1 MGGSD
6 FPIGPKLRIRL
17 KAENSETEIGLKHKK
32 RKKYVSF
39 NNGGIEAASEDSKV
53 SLLIECNPPS
63 LRRVEFAEVLNI
75 KLNQNIDNK
84 EDTVD
89 LMSDES
95 VENEDTLDYLDNLEM
110 EAKRI
115 IEKNGLKNKFD
126 AHISKQTVENKDFKN
141 NTLNLSDND
150 LPNVGNVEC
159 DEEIKTSNVI
169 QETRNQITTNNRVS
183 SPIYSNLSQINNQS
197 SLPPQPIQIAPNVV
211 QQPLKTFANSLLLS
225 KEKFSTRSFTPLDPN
240 LNSRLLLKVQLPESI
255 NQLYS
260 LEGITHEDIKQNS
273 KTDESDKTNET
284 DKKIPIV
291 IPTCSEWF
299 DMDSVHPIE
308 LEMLS
313 PIFNNEIIDLRIDEK
328 QDYKAEMSGN
338 GNSNFLEERVFS
350 LNDEKINEYKLI
362 RNKIIEIYRETPRQ
376 YLTVTECRRR
386 IIYTGDVSFL
396 LKLHAYLEFWGLIN
410 FQADIKTLPPKL
422 RKLRDYRLND
432 IDVNHSNNKSTL
444 NISRINDEAINNPFI
459 NSMLVNCVS
468 CGKPCIYSYYILRAG
483 VVCGVSVAVLD
494 RCVWCIRCY
503 SEGRYPPI
511 LNSGHFIKVDAP
523 VVSSVTNPEEI
534 SRMGALGIASW
545 TKEEVQKL
553 IEGIEYY
560 GDDWDA
566 ISYHL
571 GNVKTPQEC
580 VAYFIQLPI
589 EEPFMRNINPSKNTK
604 PSFPFMDVSN
614 PLMTQIA
621 LIASTIN
628 PLVAASA
635 AKSALDR
642 ILEIEGYKEIS
653 KDASLMPDKDAH
665 LRNEAAGSR
674 NANANFNSKD
684 SQYLPQYIPKVSSAK
699 WPSSALLG
707 EEGIQQVCS
716 KALENAALR
725 AKELAEWE
733 RNEVKNIMPYLIDNT
748 INRLELKLRQFR
760 HLQSMIDEERNLLEV
775 RLEKI
780 KKEDNEIK
788 SKLSSAKG
796 QVMSKQTLRL

>member
-6 FPIGPKLRIRL
+6 SPIGPKLRIRL
-17 KAENSETEIGLKHKK
+17 KAENSETEAGLKNKKK
-32 RKKYVSF
+32 RKYVSF
-39 NNGGIEAASEDSKV
+39 NNGNIETAAEDSKV
-53 SLLIECNPPS
+53 SLLLECNPPS

-75 KLNQNIDNK
+75 KINQNIDNK
-84 EDTVD
+84 EDTID

-95 VENEDTLDYLDNLEM
+95 VENEETIDYLDNLEL
-110 EAKRI
+110 EAKKI

-126 AHISKQTVENKDFKN
+126 NQVSKQNTENKDFKN
-141 NTLNLSDND
+141 NEVNLPDND
-150 LPNVGNVEC
+150 LPIIVNLEC
-159 DEEIKTSNVI
+159 DEENKTNHSSQDNK
-169 QETRNQITTNNRVS
+169 NQVSANNRVS
-183 SPIYSNLSQINNQS
+183 SPIYNSLTQINSQS
-197 SLPPQPIQIAPNVV
+197 ILTPQPIQIAPNVV
-211 QQPLKTFANSLLLS
+211 QQPLRTFANSLLLS
-225 KEKFSTRSFTPLDPN
+225 KEKFSLRSFTPFDPN
-240 LNSRLLLKVQLPESI
+240 FNSELLLKIQLPESI

-260 LEGITHEDIKQNS
+260 LESTAKQEIREIS
-273 KTDESDKTNET
+273 EIDEA

-299 DMDSVHPIE
+299 DIDSVHPIE

-313 PIFNNEIIDLRIDEK
+313 PIFNNEIIDLRADEK
-328 QDYKAEMSGN
+328 QDYKIEVN
-338 GNSNFLEERVFS
+338 GKKNKNFLEEKTNL

-386 IIYTGDVSFL
+386 IIFTGDVAFL
-396 LKLHAYLEFWGLIN
+396 LKLHTYLEFWGLIN
-410 FQADIKTLPPKL
+410 FQADPKTFPPKI
-422 RKLRDYRLND
+422 RKFRDYRLND
-432 IDVNHSNNKSTL
+432 FNNKYTEDRQIP
-444 NISRINDEAINNPFI
+444 NVSRINDEAINNPFI
-459 NSMLVNCVS
+459 NSMLVQCIS
-468 CGKPCIYSYYILRAG
+468 CGKSCIYSYYILRAG

-511 LNSGHFIKVDAP
+511 LNSGHFIKVDTP
-523 VVSSVTNPEEI
+523 VVSSLTSPEEI
-534 SRMGALGIASW
+534 PRTGVLGIASW

-571 GNVKTPQEC
+571 GNAKTPQEC

-589 EEPFMRNINPSKNTK
+589 EEPFMRNINPSKHTK

-628 PLVAASA
+628 PVVAASA

-642 ILEIEGYKEIS
+642 ILEIEGYKDKIPNEVS
-653 KDASLMPDKDAH
+653 FLSDKKNPFVRDETAESDANDTHFTAKD
-665 LRNEAAGSR
+665 N
-674 NANANFNSKD
+674 
-684 SQYLPQYIPKVSSAK
+684 QYLPQFIPKISSAK

-716 KALENAALR
+716 KALENAAFR
-725 AKELAEWE
+725 ARELAEWE
-733 RNEVKNIMPYLIDNT
+733 RNEIQNIMPYLIDNT
-748 INRLELKLRQFR
+748 INRVELKLRQFR
-760 HLQSMIDEERNLLEV
+760 HLQSMIDEERNVLEV

-780 KKEDNEIK
+780 KKEDDEIK
-788 SKLSSAKG
+788 SKLSNARS
-796 QVMSKQTLRL
+796 QIISKQTLRL

>member
-6 FPIGPKLRIRL
+6 SPIGSKLRIRL
-17 KAENSETEIGLKHKK
+17 KAENSEIENGLKNKK

-39 NNGGIEAASEDSKV
+39 NNGDNEGVTEDSKV
-53 SLLIECNPPS
+53 SLLLECNPPS

-75 KLNQNIDNK
+75 KINQNVDIK
-84 EDTVD
+84 EDTID

-95 VENEDTLDYLDNLEM
+95 IEDEDTLDYLDNLEL

-126 AHISKQTVENKDFKN
+126 NQASRQNSENKDFKN
-141 NTLNLSDND
+141 NGVNLSDND
-150 LPNVGNVEC
+150 LPVITNAEC
-159 DEEIKTSNVI
+159 DEENKINHII
-169 QETRNQITTNNRVS
+169 QETKNQVSTNKIS
-183 SPIYSNLSQINNQS
+183 SPIYNSLTQINNQNI
-197 SLPPQPIQIAPNVV
+197 LPPKPIQIAPNVV

-225 KEKFSTRSFTPLDPN
+225 KEKFSTRSFTPFDPN
-240 LNSRLLLKVQLPESI
+240 LNSKLLLKVQLPESI

-260 LEGITHEDIKQNS
+260 LETITQQEMN
-273 KTDESDKTNET
+273 ESSEVDET

-299 DMDSVHPIE
+299 DIDSVHPIE

-313 PIFNNEIIDLRIDEK
+313 PIFNNEVIDLRADEK
-328 QDYKAEMSGN
+328 QDYKMELSGKETT
-338 GNSNFLEERVFS
+338 NFLEEKVVS
-350 LNDEKINEYKLI
+350 INDEKINEYKLI

-386 IIYTGDVSFL
+386 ITYTGDVAFL

-410 FQADIKTLPPKL
+410 FQADAKTFPPKV

-432 IDVNHSNNKSTL
+432 LNNKYIDEKYVP
-444 NISRINDEAINNPFI
+444 NISRINDEAINSPFV
-459 NSMLVNCVS
+459 NSMLVQCVS
-468 CGKPCIYSYYILRAG
+468 CGKSCIYSYYILRAG
-483 VVCGVSVAVLD
+483 VVCGVSVSVLD

-511 LNSGHFIKVDAP
+511 LNSGHFIKVDTP
-523 VVSSVTNPEEI
+523 IVSSLTSPEEI
-534 SRMGALGIASW
+534 PRTGILGIASW
-545 TKEEVQKL
+545 TKEEVQRL

-566 ISYHL
+566 ISHHL
-571 GNVKTPQEC
+571 GNTKTPQEC

-589 EEPFMRNINPSKNTK
+589 EEPFMRNINPSKHTK

-621 LIASTIN
+621 LIASTVN
-628 PLVAASA
+628 PVVAASA

-642 ILEIEGYKEIS
+642 ILEIEGYKKNVSNE
-653 KDASLMPDKDAH
+653 ASLLSDKRATFAEDENVENRTIDTH
-665 LRNEAAGSR
+665 
-674 NANANFNSKD
+674 FTTKD
-684 SQYLPQYIPKVSSAK
+684 NQYLPQFIPKISSAN

-733 RNEVKNIMPYLIDNT
+733 RNEIQNIMPYLIDNT
-748 INRLELKLRQFR
+748 INRVELKLRQFK
-760 HLQSMIDEERNLLEV
+760 HLQSMIDEERNVLEV

-780 KKEDNEIK
+780 KKEDDEIK
-788 SKLSSAKG
+788 SKLSNARN
-796 QVMSKQTLRL
+796 QIISKQTLRL

>member
-6 FPIGPKLRIRL
+6 SPIGTKLRIRL
-17 KAENSETEIGLKHKK
+17 KAENSEAEIGLKHKK

-39 NNGGIEAASEDSKV
+39 NSGNIETASEDSKV

-75 KLNQNIDNK
+75 KLNQSIDHK

-89 LMSDES
+89 LMSEES
-95 VENEDTLDYLDNLEM
+95 VENEYTLDYLDNLEL

-115 IEKNGLKNKFD
+115 IEKNGLKGKFD
-126 AHISKQTVENKDFKN
+126 NNMSKQNIENKDFKN
-141 NTLNLSDND
+141 NVINLTDND
-150 LPNVGNVEC
+150 LTVVNNAEC
-159 DEEIKTSNVI
+159 YEENKTSHGS
-169 QETRNQITTNNRVS
+169 QESRNQVITNNRIS
-183 SPIYSNLSQINNQS
+183 SPIYNNLSQINNQTI
-197 SLPPQPIQIAPNVV
+197 LPPQPIQIAPNVV
-211 QQPLKTFANSLLLS
+211 QQPLRTFANSLLLS

-240 LNSRLLLKVQLPESI
+240 SNSSLLLKVQLPESI

-260 LEGITHEDIKQNS
+260 SESIAHEDIKQS
-273 KTDESDKTNET
+273 SETDEA

-313 PIFNNEIIDLRIDEK
+313 PIFNNEIVDLRTDEK
-328 QDYKAEMSGN
+328 QDHKTEISGKN
-338 GNSNFLEERVFS
+338 NKNFLEERITS
-350 LNDEKINEYKLI
+350 PNDEKISEYKLI

-410 FQADIKTLPPKL
+410 FQANIKTLPPKL
-422 RKLRDYRLND
+422 RKFRDYRLND
-432 IDVNHSNNKSTL
+432 LDIKRTNNNSAP
-444 NISRINDEAINNPFI
+444 NISRINDEAINNPFV
-459 NSMLVNCVS
+459 NSMLVQCVS
-468 CGKPCIYSYYILRAG
+468 CGKSCIYSYYILRAG

-523 VVSSVTNPEEI
+523 IVSSLTNPEEI
-534 SRMGALGIASW
+534 PRMGVLGIASW

-553 IEGIEYY
+553 IEGVEYY

-571 GNVKTPQEC
+571 GNTKTPQEC

-589 EEPFMRNINPSKNTK
+589 EEPFMRNINPSKHTK

-621 LIASTIN
+621 LIASTVN
-628 PLVAASA
+628 PVVAASA

-642 ILEIEGYKEIS
+642 ILEIEGYKEKIS
-653 KDASLMPDKDAH
+653 DNQPFLSNKNTLIVGD
-665 LRNEAAGSR
+665 EAAENNCVGS
-674 NANANFNSKD
+674 NFNDKAN
-684 SQYLPQYIPKVSSAK
+684 QYLPQFIPKISSAN

-707 EEGIQQVCS
+707 EKGIQQVCS

-733 RNEVKNIMPYLIDNT
+733 RNEVENIIPYLIDNT

-760 HLQSMIDEERNLLEV
+760 HLQSMIDEERNFLEV
-775 RLEKI
+775 KIEKI
-780 KKEDNEIK
+780 KKENDEIK
-788 SKLSSAKG
+788 SKLSNAKS
-796 QVMSKQTLRL
+796 QVISKQTLRL